1 MDQVALDYVEH
12 AFPQIVPWVTGAIA
26 VTAVLATQIPPPP
39 ATPATIAQKAWYW
52 TYRSVN
58 FVAINF
64 GHARN
69 ATDPS
74 NTKETSHA

>member
-1 MDQVALDYVEH
+1 MIMDPSTLLSMAE
-12 AFPQIVPWVTGAIA
+12 ATFPRIVPWVTGAIA
-26 VTAVLATQIPPPP
+26 ITAVLATQIPPPP
-39 ATPATIAQKAWYW
+39 ATPATLAQKAWYW
-52 TYRSVN
+52 AYRSVN

-74 NTKETSHA
+74 VKG